1 MDESLADRSR
11 RRASRTVWH
20 TDGRSDKD
28 HPVAILWLLTVLQQQ
43 SGLESETASASSP
56 CCPALS
62 RRCTLAGGALT
73 NVGNSEPI
81 VAIP

>member
-43 SGLESETASASSP
+43 SGLEERNGFGEQP
-56 CCPALS
+56 VLS
-62 RRCTLAGGALT
+62 CA
-73 NVGNSEPI
+73 
-81 VAIP
+81 